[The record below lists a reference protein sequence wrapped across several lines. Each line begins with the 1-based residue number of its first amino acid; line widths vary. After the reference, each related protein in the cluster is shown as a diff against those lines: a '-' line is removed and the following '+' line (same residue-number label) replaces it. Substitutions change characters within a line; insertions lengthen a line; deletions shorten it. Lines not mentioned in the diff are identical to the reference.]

1 MKISDLRSYIL
12 IDKINFNNYILFS
25 SLALRFYS
33 SKKTVFI
40 SLFVQILYVSVMVWL
55 EASQRILVMKGCMK
69 YRDGRHKAP

>member
-33 SKKTVFI
+33 SKKPF
-40 SLFVQILYVSVMVWL
+40 SYLFVQILYISVMVWL
-55 EASQRILVMKGCMK
+55 EASQIYSGYEGLYEVQGWE
-69 YRDGRHKAP
+69 A